1 MIIGYSAIL
10 KALISYSQKKIPTV
24 LRRWGIRYQI
34 YLQTIFCEVI
44 HVPQLRDLFSI
55 VSNLSLL
62 GIMWTLIG
70 SSNTATTLILYKLSL
85 SVCFF
90 HRGICVNSPTT
101 FKYQITY
108 HFMQF
113 RIVTPTCTTEQ
124 QTKTFVH

>member
-1 MIIGYSAIL
+1 MLTNRNAML
-10 KALISYSQKKIPTV
+10 KSKYISYFLRISILALCVSFKKPLAVCT
-24 LRRWGIRYQI
+24 RGFRYQI
-34 YLQTIFCEVI
+34 YLQTIFCVVI
-44 HVPQLRDLFSI
+44 HVPQSRDLFSI

-62 GIMWTLIG
+62 GIIWTLVG

-108 HFMQF
+108 QL
-113 RIVTPTCTTEQ
+113 CSLG
-124 QTKTFVH
+124 